1 MSTVNKTAVS
11 FTRHDEHVKEMPK
24 TVRVEIVPARRAGV
38 TGYANVGR
46 ATWLGNPYT
55 VHDACTPAQSVELY
69 RTLFNSCTGRKHD
82 ALALLS
88 RDWPDGVVRLGCP
101 CNGVEKGLPCHAT
114 VIKEF
119 LEAEIAR
126 RAEA

>member
-1 MSTVNKTAVS
+1 MTPT
-11 FTRHDEHVKEMPK
+11 
-24 TVRVEIVPARRAGV
+24 RVEIVPARRAGV

-46 ATWLGNPYT
+46 GTLLGNPYQVGT
-55 VHDACTPAQSVELY
+55 RVLSRSQYVTISSPSIAVA
-69 RTLFNSCTGRKHD
+69 LFLGYWNDPTNDGLHRI

-114 VIKEF
+114 VIKEY

-126 RAEA
+126 RAEK

>member
-1 MSTVNKTAVS
+1 MTPT
-11 FTRHDEHVKEMPK
+11 
-24 TVRVEIVPARRAGV
+24 RVEIVPARRAGV

-46 ATWLGNPYT
+46 GTLLGNPYI
-55 VHDACTPAQSVELY
+55 VGIGDSAEGCVSRY
-69 RTLFNSCTGRKHD
+69 RALFHNVVDYRKS

-101 CNGVEKGLPCHAT
+101 CNGVEKGQPCHAE
-114 VIKEF
+114 VIKEY

-126 RAEA
+126 RVGQ